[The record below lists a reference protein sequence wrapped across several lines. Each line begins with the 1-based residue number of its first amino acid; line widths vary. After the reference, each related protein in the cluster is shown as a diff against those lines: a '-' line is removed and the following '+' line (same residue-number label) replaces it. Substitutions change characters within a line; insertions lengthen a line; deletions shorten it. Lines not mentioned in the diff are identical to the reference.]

1 MKTVDLNGTWEFR
14 AADSIGAR
22 SAEQSRITEWM
33 PGTVPGTVHTDLMA
47 AQVIP
52 DPFFRT
58 NETDVQWIEGM
69 DWVYRRT
76 FEVPSAILRENTV
89 LLLAEG
95 LDTYANIAING
106 RRIGESSN
114 MFIEHSFDIRKALRP
129 GENTIEIRFDSP
141 VKRAKS
147 LEAAHGALRVVLEP
161 HRAYVRKAQYS
172 FGWDWGP
179 KLTTSGIWKGIRIEA
194 FSGPRL
200 RDPFI
205 SIVSLNAKEAVVRVS
220 VDLEGRTRKGAHLLV
235 AIDGGNGRT
244 EKTCPVRGRAVSL
257 TVKIPRPQ
265 LWWPNGQGEQPMYS
279 ASLSLAGGNAILH
292 NLVVPF
298 ALRTV
303 ELLQEKDAE
312 GKSFIFVINGRK
324 VFCKG
329 ADWIPAD
336 NFLPRIPDSR
346 YETLIRMAKDAHMNM
361 LRVWG
366 GGVYEKKLFY
376 ELCDRHGLM
385 VWQDFMFA
393 CGEYPDTPWF
403 HREIRTEAERT
414 IKRLRNHPSIVLWCG
429 NNECEWLFCT
439 ENPDKGPDQ
448 MGGARIFRD
457 LLPAACKAFDGS
469 RPYWRSSPFGTGF
482 PNDEGNGNHHQWT
495 VWSAWKDFAEYEN
508 DNARFVSE
516 FGFQAP
522 ANVRTM
528 EECTLPEDRSIQ
540 SRVIEHHNK
549 QVEGPERLVRF
560 LAGHYRMET
569 EFSRFTYLSQLVQ
582 AGALKRAVEHWRR
595 RKYGTA
601 GSLFWQINDC
611 WPVSSWSVIDSAL
624 RPKAAYFYAKRFFAP
639 VLVSFK
645 RSKAGIGVWVTNDK
659 PGAHDGTLI
668 LSRLSVEGGT
678 QWTREHRI
686 RIPRDSSREAI
697 LVQESWLESLRSE
710 AEYLHVRLVIAGVPV
725 GENRFYFEEPKHM
738 SLSGQSPASELHD
751 EGNGMFLLT
760 LRAHNLARD
769 VVVEIEGEEAQFED
783 NYVDIDAGSTKEIRF
798 RSRLGFQDIL
808 KRLHIQWLGHGV
820 G

>member
-1 MKTVDLNGTWEFR
+1 MTTIDLTGTWEFR
-14 AADSIGAR
+14 AADSKGAH
-22 SAEQSRITEWM
+22 SAEQSRITQWM

-47 AQVIP
+47 QQVIP

-58 NETDVQWIEGM
+58 NETDVQWIEEV

-76 FEVPSAILRENTV
+76 FDLPPGILREKTV
-89 LLLAEG
+89 RLCAGG

-106 RRIGESSN
+106 KRVGESSN

-147 LEAAHGALRVVLEP
+147 LETKHGALRVVLDP
-161 HRAYVRKAQYS
+161 YRAYIRKAQYS

-179 KLTTSGIWKGIRIEA
+179 KLATSGIWKGISIEA
-194 FSGPRL
+194 FTGPRL

-205 SIVSLNAKEAVVRVS
+205 KVVSLSAKEAVVRIS
-220 VDLEGRTRKGAHLLV
+220 VDVEGRAWKDARLLV
-235 AIDGGNGRT
+235 AIEGGSGRT
-244 EKTCPVRGRAVSL
+244 EKICPARGRTISL
-257 TVKIPRPQ
+257 TVKIPRPRF
-265 LWWPNGQGEQPMYS
+265 WWPNGQGEQPMYS
-279 ASLSLAGGNAILH
+279 ASLSLVERNGILH
-292 NLVVPF
+292 SLTVPF

-303 ELLQEKDAE
+303 ELLQKKDKE
-312 GKSFIFVINGRK
+312 GRSFIFVINGRK

-346 YETLIRMAKDAHMNM
+346 YETLIAMAKDAHMNM

-366 GGVYEKKLFY
+366 GGVYEKKVFY

-403 HREIRTEAERT
+403 HKEIRTEAERT

-448 MGGARIFRD
+448 MSGARIFRD
-457 LLPAACKAFDGS
+457 LLPAACKTVDGS

-560 LAGHYRMET
+560 LAGHYHLET
-569 EFSRFTYLSQLVQ
+569 GFSRFTYLSQLVQ
-582 AGALKRAVEHWRR
+582 AGALKCAVEHWRR

-639 VLVSFK
+639 LLVSFK
-645 RSKAGIGVWVTNDK
+645 KSNAGIGVWVTNDQ
-659 PGAHDGTLI
+659 PGAHNGTLM
-668 LSRLSVEGGT
+668 LSRLSVEGST
-678 QWTREHRI
+678 LWTREHQV
-686 RIPRDSSREAI
+686 RIPKDSSREAI
-697 LVQESWLESLRSE
+697 IIEEGWLESLRRD
-710 AEYLHVRLVIAGVPV
+710 AEYLHVRLVVGGDVV
-725 GENRFYFEEPKHM
+725 GENRFYFAEPKHM
-738 SLSGQSPASELHD
+738 DLSGQCPSGELND
-751 EGNGMFLLT
+751 EGDGLFLLR
-760 LRAHNLARD
+760 LRAKDLARD
-769 VVVEIEGEEAQFED
+769 VVVEIEGEDARFED
-783 NYVDIDAGSTKEIRF
+783 NYVDIDAGTTKEIRF
-798 RSRLGFQDIL
+798 RSRLVFRDLLG
-808 KRLHIQWLGHGV
+808 RLRIHCLGQGV

>member
-1 MKTVDLNGTWEFR
+1 MTTIDLNGTWEFR
-14 AADSIGAR
+14 AAESDATR
-22 SAEQSRITEWM
+22 SAGQSRLKEWM

-47 AQVIP
+47 EQIIP
-52 DPFFRT
+52 DPFYRT
-58 NETDVQWIEGM
+58 QENDVQWVEEM
-69 DWVYRRT
+69 DWVYRRV
-76 FEVPSAILRENTV
+76 FDVPADVLRESV
-89 LLLAEG
+89 VRLSAEG
-95 LDTYANIAING
+95 LDTYASIDING
-106 RRIGESSN
+106 KGVGESSN
-114 MFIEHSFDIRKALRP
+114 MFIGHSFDVRKVLRP

-141 VKRAKS
+141 VKRAQS
-147 LEAAHGALRVVLEP
+147 LEATHGALRVVLEP

-179 KLTTSGIWKGIRIEA
+179 KLTTSGIWKGISIEA

-205 SIVSLNAKEAVVRVS
+205 RVVSLSVKEAVVRVS
-220 VDLEGRTRKGAHLLV
+220 VDVEGGARKGTHLLV
-235 AIDGGNGRT
+235 AIEGGKGRN
-244 EKTCPVRGRAVSL
+244 EKTCPVRGRHVSL
-257 TVKIPRPQ
+257 TVRIPRPY

-279 ASLSLAGGNAILH
+279 ASLSLVEKTETLH

-303 ELLQEKDAE
+303 ELLQKKDAA

-346 YETLIRMAKDAHMNM
+346 YETLIQMAKDAHMNM

-403 HREIRTEAERT
+403 HKEVRTEAEQA

-429 NNECEWLFCT
+429 NNECEWLYCT

-448 MGGARIFRD
+448 MRGAKIFRD

-482 PNDEGNGNHHQWT
+482 PNAEGNGNHHQWT

-508 DNARFVSE
+508 DNSRFVSE
-516 FGFQAP
+516 FGFQSP
-522 ANVRTM
+522 ANVKTM
-528 EECTLPEDRSIQ
+528 EECTLPGDRSVQ
-540 SRVIEHHNK
+540 SRVMEHHNK

-560 LAGHYRMET
+560 LAAHYRVET
-569 EFSRFTYLSQLVQ
+569 AFSRFIYLSQLVQ
-582 AGALKRAVEHWRR
+582 AGALKCAVEHWRR

-624 RPKAAYFYAKRFFAP
+624 RPKPAYFYAKRFFAP

-645 RSKAGIGVWVTNDK
+645 KSEAGIGVWITNDK
-659 PGAHDGTLI
+659 PDSLNGTLM
-668 LSRLSVEGGT
+668 LARMSVEGNT
-678 QWTREHRI
+678 QWTREHQV
-686 RIPRDSSREAI
+686 RIPRDSSLEAI
-697 LVQESWLESLRSE
+697 HLEESGLDSLRRD
-710 AEYLHVRLVIAGVPV
+710 AEYLHVRLVIDGSLV

-738 SLSGQSPASELHD
+738 SLSGRCPTSEVHD
-751 EGNGMFLLT
+751 QGNGRFM
-760 LRAHNLARD
+760 LRLSAEHLARD
-769 VVVEIEGEEAQFED
+769 VFVEIEGEDAVFED
-783 NYVDIDAGSTKEIRF
+783 NCVDIDAGTTKEIRF
-798 RSRLGFQDIL
+798 RSRSAVQDIL
-808 KRLHIQWLGHGV
+808 KRLRIQLLA
-820 G
+820 